1 MMWVAILALGLGAG
15 TLSGI
20 VGFGASIMLMPAL
33 MLAFGP
39 QEAVPI
45 MAIAALMAN
54 FSRVVVWWREVDWRA
69 NIYYCATAVPFAA
82 LGARTLLVLDPRL
95 VEGILG
101 GLFLAMIPA
110 RRWLFAR
117 GLRIAAWHLA
127 LVGAGIGFLSGLVA
141 STGPINTP
149 FFLAYGLVKGAYIS
163 TEAVGSMAIGFT
175 KAIVFQRFDAL
186 PPHPARHHRRHHA
199 DGGVAAGEGLR
210 AATGGRPVPLADGRP
225 ARGCGAGA
233 AVGGVHAAACVG
245 VGRNGRP
252 AVLRRLRSGWIGAR
266 RDRRNALPLIAP
278 YAVAPSRAR
287 SLCAT
292 LDPVGAPT

>member
-1 MMWVAILALGLGAG
+1 MIWLAVLALGLAAG

-39 QEAVPI
+39 QEAVPM
-45 MAIAALMAN
+45 MAIAALLAN
-54 FSRVVVWWREVDWRA
+54 LSRVLVWWREIDWRA
-69 NIYYCATAVPFAA
+69 NAYYCATAVPCAA

-101 GLFLAMIPA
+101 GLFMVMIPA

-117 GLRIAAWHLA
+117 GLRVEAWHLS

-149 FFLAYGLVKGAYIS
+149 FFLAYGLVKGAYLA
-163 TEAVGSMAIGFT
+163 TEALGSMAIGIT

-186 PPHPARHHRRHHA
+186 PLETVGR
-199 DGGVAAGEGLR
+199 GLLVGTSLMAGSRLAKGFVLR
-210 AATGGRPVPLADGRP
+210 LDASQFRLLMDLLLA
-225 ARGCGAGA
+225 GAGL
-233 AVGGVHAAACVG
+233 
-245 VGRNGRP
+245 
-252 AVLRRLRSGWIGAR
+252 VLLWGAF
-266 RDRRNALPLIAP
+266 ALPH
-278 YAVAPSRAR
+278 S
-287 SLCAT
+287 
-292 LDPVGAPT
+292 